1 MKSKDLRK
9 RIRYMARM
17 VTRSY
22 LRGLPSSEAVLDRLL
37 KKADEKYEVDE
48 LTRVYLTAWL
58 ARVAADDLKS
68 AVEDARRDRLLYRQ
82 FQVVYDST
90 SWGPIDVARTIAV
103 YPGGLQASMTYV
115 PAFSSLS

>member
-17 VTRSY
+17 VARSY
-22 LRGLPSSEAVLDRLL
+22 LRGLPSSRAVLDRLL
-37 KKADEKYEVDE
+37 KQVSTTYEVDE
-48 LTRVYLTAWL
+48 LTRAYLTAWL

-68 AVEDARRDRLLYRQ
+68 SVEDARRDRLLYRQ

-103 YPGGLQASMTYV
+103 YPGVSR
-115 PAFSSLS
+115 PP